1 MLNWIKNQDGYG
13 QELTFKINGKQ
24 TYQSCFGGVVTLLG
38 RIGILAY
45 VISSLVEL
53 ANYQSNVKNLM
64 W

>member
-1 MLNWIKNQDGYG
+1 MVTDSSSLLRLMENKH
-13 QELTFKINGKQ
+13 INLA
-24 TYQSCFGGVVTLLG
+24 SEAIITLLG